1 VFEISLLLL
10 VGGALL
16 IGGAEL
22 MVRGASRLAIT
33 IGVSPLVVGLTVVAF
48 GTSAPEFAVTI
59 GAAYKGQAELALGNV
74 VGSNIFN
81 LLFILGLS
89 AAITPLIVHQQLVRT
104 DVPIMIGASLVAAGL
119 GLDGRI
125 GRADGA
131 LLFSGII
138 AYTVFLIRQSRA
150 ESAAV
155 LEEYEGAFGAG
166 GRATT
171 TAVNLLV
178 IAVGL
183 VLLGVGARWLVD
195 GAVMTAHAF
204 GVSELVIGLTII
216 AAGTSLPEVATSV
229 LASVRGER
237 DIAVGNLVGSNLF
250 NLLGVLG
257 LGGLVAPDGI
267 PVPSGAL
274 AFDIPVMVGATLA
287 TLPIFFTNYTIG
299 RREGLLLFGYY
310 LAYVAFLVMDAS
322 EHPRLDDFG
331 AAMKY
336 FVIPLSVVTL
346 LLLALRARRR
356 QASSGRRGLRRRQP
370 SQALMIVSRRSKPKA
385 RSLIVMMG
393 GPCRRL

>member
-356 QASSGRRGLRRRQP
+356 QA
-370 SQALMIVSRRSKPKA
+370 
-385 RSLIVMMG
+385 
-393 GPCRRL
+393 

>member
-1 VFEISLLLL
+1 VLQIWVLLIA
-10 VGGALL
+10 GGALL

-22 MVRGASRLAIT
+22 LVRGASRLAIA

-59 GAAYKGQAELALGNV
+59 GAAYAGQAELALGNV

-104 DVPIMIGASLVAAGL
+104 DVPIMIGASLLVAGL

-125 GRADGA
+125 GRLEGA

-138 AYTVFLIRQSRA
+138 GYTVFLIRQSRA

-155 LEEYEGAFGAG
+155 VEEYEGAFGPDRL
-166 GRATT
+166 RARTT
-171 TAVNLLV
+171 LVNLL
-178 IAVGL
+178 IITAGL
-183 VLLGVGARWLVD
+183 VLLGIGARWLVA
-195 GAVMTAHAF
+195 GAVMAAQAF

-229 LASVRGER
+229 IASMRGER

-267 PVPSGAL
+267 PVPTGAL
-274 AFDIPVMVGATLA
+274 TFDIPVMIGAALA

-310 LAYVAFLVMDAS
+310 IAYLAFLVMDAAA
-322 EHPRLDDFG
+322 HPHLDAFG

-336 FVIPLSVVTL
+336 FVIPLSVITL
-346 LLLALRARRR
+346 LILSLRARSRQRR
-356 QASSGRRGLRRRQP
+356 TGNE
-370 SQALMIVSRRSKPKA
+370 
-385 RSLIVMMG
+385 
-393 GPCRRL
+393 

>member
-1 VFEISLLLL
+1 VLQIWLLLI
-10 VGGALL
+10 VGGVLL

-22 MVRGASRLAIT
+22 LVRGASRLAIA

-59 GAAYKGQAELALGNV
+59 GAAYTGQAEIALGNV

-104 DVPIMIGASLVAAGL
+104 DVPIMIGSSLLVAGL
-119 GLDGRI
+119 GVDGQI
-125 GRADGA
+125 GRLEGA
-131 LLFSGII
+131 LLFAGII
-138 AYTVFLIRQSRA
+138 GYTVFLIRQSRA
-150 ESAAV
+150 ETASV
-155 LEEYEGAFGAG
+155 REEYEGAFGAKRL
-166 GRATT
+166 RATT
-171 TAVNLLV
+171 TLVNLGV
-178 IAVGL
+178 IAAGL
-183 VLLGVGARWLVD
+183 LLLGVGARWLVD
-195 GAVMTAHAF
+195 GAVMAAQAF

-229 LASVRGER
+229 LASMRGER

-267 PVPSGAL
+267 PVPRGAL
-274 AFDIPVMVGATLA
+274 TFDIPVMIGAALA

-310 LAYVAFLVMDAS
+310 IAYVVFLIMDAS
-322 EHPRLDDFG
+322 DHPRLDDFG

-346 LLLALRARRR
+346 AILSLRARGR
-356 QASSGRRGLRRRQP
+356 QRGR
-370 SQALMIVSRRSKPKA
+370 
-385 RSLIVMMG
+385 
-393 GPCRRL
+393 

>member
-1 VFEISLLLL
+1 VVLQIGLPLIA
-10 VGGALL
+10 GGVLL

-22 MVRGASRLAIT
+22 LVRGASRLAIA

-59 GAAYKGQAELALGNV
+59 GAAYTGEAEIALGNV

-89 AAITPLIVHQQLVRT
+89 AAITPLVVHQQLVRT
-104 DVPIMIGASLVAAGL
+104 DVPIMIGASLLVAGL
-119 GLDGRI
+119 GIDGQI
-125 GRADGA
+125 GRFEGA

-138 AYTVFLIRQSRA
+138 GYTIFLIRQSRA
-150 ESAAV
+150 ESASV
-155 LEEYEGAFGAG
+155 QHEYEEAFGPNRL
-166 GRATT
+166 RATT
-171 TAVNLLV
+171 MAVNLGV
-178 IAVGL
+178 ITAGL
-183 VLLGVGARWLVD
+183 VLLGIGARWLVE
-195 GAVMTAHAF
+195 GAVLAAQAF

-229 LASVRGER
+229 LASIRGER

-267 PVPSGAL
+267 PVPRGAL
-274 AFDIPVMVGATLA
+274 TFDIPVMVGAALA
-287 TLPIFFTNYTIG
+287 TLPIFFTDYTIG

-310 LAYVAFLVMDAS
+310 IAYATFLVLDAS
-322 EHPRLDDFG
+322 DHPRLDEFS

-336 FVIPLSVVTL
+336 FVIPLSVITL
-346 LLLALRARRR
+346 AILALRAMKR
-356 QASSGRRGLRRRQP
+356 QHAS
-370 SQALMIVSRRSKPKA
+370 
-385 RSLIVMMG
+385 
-393 GPCRRL
+393 